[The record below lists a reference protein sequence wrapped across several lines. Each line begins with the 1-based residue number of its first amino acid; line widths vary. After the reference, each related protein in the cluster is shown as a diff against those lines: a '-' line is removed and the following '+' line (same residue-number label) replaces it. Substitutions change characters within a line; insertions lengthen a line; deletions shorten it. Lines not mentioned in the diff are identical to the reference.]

1 MIPALVCR
9 PLQYPDLTMAKAT
22 VHQLGVVSQPSLRVH
37 CHSLSAAGYS
47 CQRWKM
53 SPSCWQHWHWQKS
66 PCRAHSQLSNR
77 MSMLRADSENHR
89 RWQNRSRAQGLTM
102 QWPEQDQHSQDQHSR
117 PAAGLEGLALALGFR
132 LPLHCYKLKGRHCSW
147 RIPDS
152 NIVGSSVHCCPYRS
166 SHSRP

>member
-9 PLQYPDLTMAKAT
+9 PLQYPDLTRAKAT
-22 VHQLGVVSQPSLRVH
+22 VRQLGVVSQPSLRVH

-77 MSMLRADSENHR
+77 MSTLRADSENHR
-89 RWQNRSRAQGLTM
+89 RWQNRSKAQGLTM
-102 QWPEQDQHSQDQHSR
+102 QWPEKDQHSQNRHLQLAVDLLGL
-117 PAAGLEGLALALGFR
+117 GLELELVSVLALALAWE
-132 LPLHCYKLKGRHCSW
+132 SA
-147 RIPDS
+147 
-152 NIVGSSVHCCPYRS
+152 
-166 SHSRP
+166 

>member
-22 VHQLGVVSQPSLRVH
+22 VHQQEVVSQPSLRVH
-37 CHSLSAAGYS
+37 CHSLPAAGYS

-77 MSMLRADSENHR
+77 MSTLRADSENHR
-89 RWQNRSRAQGLTM
+89 RWQNRSRAQSLTK
-102 QWPEQDQHSQDQHSR
+102 QWPEQNQHSQNQHLQL
-117 PAAGLEGLALALGFR
+117 AVDLLGLELASALELELESVLVLELELVSALG
-132 LPLHCYKLKGRHCSW
+132 LELESGLGLESEW
-147 RIPDS
+147 
-152 NIVGSSVHCCPYRS
+152 V
-166 SHSRP
+166 

>member
-9 PLQYPDLTMAKAT
+9 PLQYPDLTMAKAA
-22 VHQLGVVSQPSLRVH
+22 VHQLRVVSQPRLRVH

-77 MSMLRADSENHR
+77 MSTPRADSENHR

-102 QWPEQDQHSQDQHSR
+102 QWPEQDQRSQNQHSL
-117 PAAGLEGLALALGFR
+117 PAAGLRALRLVLESVWEGVLVLG
-132 LPLHCYKLKGRHCSW
+132 W
-147 RIPDS
+147 
-152 NIVGSSVHCCPYRS
+152 VSVS
-166 SHSRP
+166 ASVLVLELVSESESLSG